1 MYPKLCYKEPC
12 YKGFG
17 VIAHHHCL
25 HVNFVHMHNAD
36 IPNLKLFILKL
47 YIKKNET
54 QVLFDSSIFGLIAQ
68 SFNLKL

>member
-12 YKGFG
+12 LKGLG

-36 IPNLKLFILKL
+36 IPNLKLFISKL
-47 YIKKNET
+47 YKKKIET
-54 QVLFDSSIFGLIAQ
+54 QVQLYCLTAAYLVKLHKVSI
-68 SFNLKL
+68 